1 MEVKL
6 VGIHKVK
13 RKLANGKVREHFYA
27 WRGGPKMKE
36 EPGTRAFTQE
46 YIRLTRT
53 RQSGA
58 REGTFAEV
66 LDAYRASP
74 LYAKLRAPTKRS
86 YEPILAMIRL
96 EYGDLPIRLLSE
108 KGMRREFERWRDT
121 MADRP
126 RTADMHMAVLARVL
140 SWAVKNEIIGEN
152 KAKGFDKLYE
162 SARAEIVWT
171 PAQCAALE
179 ATAPPHV
186 LNAYWLAIETGQRQL
201 DLLRLTWAQYND
213 GVIRLKQSKT
223 KRDVSIRLPDHLQAR
238 LATIKRA
245 DVGCIL
251 LNSRGE
257 PWTSDGFRSSWAAAC
272 KAAGVEGVTFH
283 DLRGTFVS
291 RKYADGWSIKEIAQA
306 SGHAEKDA
314 ESIIRRH
321 YLATDLTGKARTN
334 GV

>member
-6 VGIHKVK
+6 VGIHRVK
-13 RKLANGKVREHFYA
+13 RRLANGDVREHFYA

-46 YIRLTRT
+46 YMRLTRT
-53 RQSGA
+53 RPSGA

-86 YEPILAMIRL
+86 YEPILAMIRM
-96 EYGDLPIRLLSE
+96 EYGDLPVRLLSQT
-108 KGMRREFERWRDT
+108 GMRRDFERWRDS

-126 RTADMHMAVLARVL
+126 RTADMHIAVLKRVL

-152 KAKGFDKLYE
+152 KAAKIDRIYE
-162 SARAEIVWT
+162 SDRAEIIWT
-171 PAQCAALE
+171 RAQCAAFE
-179 ATAPPHV
+179 ASAPEHILSV
-186 LNAYWLAIETGQRQL
+186 YWMAIETGQRQL
-201 DLLRLTWAQYND
+201 DLLRMTWAQYD
-213 GVIRLKQSKT
+213 EGVIRLKQSKT
-223 KRDVSIRLPDHLQAR
+223 DRHIGIRLPDHLQAR
-238 LATIKRA
+238 LAAMKRA

-272 KAAGVEGVTFH
+272 KAAGVHGVTFH
-283 DLRGTFVS
+283 DLRGTFIS
-291 RKYADGWSIKEIAQA
+291 RKYAEGWSIKEIAEA
-306 SGHAEKDA
+306 SGHMEKDA
-314 ESIIRRH
+314 EQIIRAH
-321 YLATDLTGKARTN
+321 YLATDLTRKARTN